1 MRHAAKT
8 PYANTEPLLPEDV
21 AESYVAERTCSCPLC
36 ASHASD
42 VARVYWVATLP
53 PRVNINRLEM
63 MPVYQSFAPL
73 AIHRTP
79 SSS

>member
-1 MRHAAKT
+1 MLTHACK
-8 PYANTEPLLPEDV
+8 Y
-21 AESYVAERTCSCPLC
+21 
-36 ASHASD
+36 
-42 VARVYWVATLP
+42 RVYWVATLP

-79 SSS
+79 PTS